1 MAKLHVSVC
10 EGCLELVSRAPNLD
24 ILWTDTRV
32 GVRLLA
38 GLVLVLAFG
47 LALALALAFAPGLGL
62 SRAPCFALLGWRLG

>member
-1 MAKLHVSVC
+1 MAKLHVSVR
-10 EGCLELVSRAPNLD
+10 EGCPELVSRAPNLD

-38 GLVLVLAFG
+38 GLVLALAFG
-47 LALALALAFAPGLGL
+47 LALALAFAPGLGL